1 MKPRRSRARLDRTAR
16 LPAGRVENR
25 RFGGEGAGRRP
36 DLEIPY
42 GDGALARLPG
52 GRALRLRPFLRGL
65 RIGGRGLT
73 RPKDG
78 MQFIAKNENRC
89 YKGSMS
95 PEMQR
100 AGPAPARERAK
111 RAAIRARGK
120 AGEIF
125 YLNRA

>member
-1 MKPRRSRARLDRTAR
+1 MKPRRSRARLDRTGR

-52 GRALRLRPFLRGL
+52 GRALRLRPFLRGPWI
-65 RIGGRGLT
+65 RGRGLT

-78 MQFIAKNENRC
+78 TDGCNLWMD
-89 YKGSMS
+89 
-95 PEMQR
+95 
-100 AGPAPARERAK
+100 
-111 RAAIRARGK
+111 AI
-120 AGEIF
+120 
-125 YLNRA
+125 YC